1 MYFLLAIPAVALL
14 VILAAWFYDLT
25 KGFRQKRSG
34 FLAGVRY
41 GILNFTAFGKLFQLK
56 MPWCIPLFS
65 ERYGYRTPYAKIGM
79 LRLFIEKNVVPSDI
93 LADALIQHML
103 ESDRSH

>member
-1 MYFLLAIPAVALL
+1 MYFLLAIPAMYFLCAIPALALL

-25 KGFRQKRSG
+25 KGFRRSPKKVVPSAPKALLPKG
-34 FLAGVRY
+34 TVTYHAQDYSRV
-41 GILNFTAFGKLFQLK
+41 QQ
-56 MPWCIPLFS
+56 P
-65 ERYGYRTPYAKIGM
+65 
-79 LRLFIEKNVVPSDI
+79 VVPSDV